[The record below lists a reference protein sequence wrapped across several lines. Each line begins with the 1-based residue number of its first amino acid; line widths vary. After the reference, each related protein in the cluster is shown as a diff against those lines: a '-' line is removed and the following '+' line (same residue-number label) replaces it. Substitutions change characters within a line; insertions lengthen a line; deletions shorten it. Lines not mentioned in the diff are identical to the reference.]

1 MVNIYTILPA
11 LLSEEKSFGDGGI
24 LAEYA
29 WIIVVLPFFAALA
42 ITFLGKNMK
51 YGGAEIAVASILFIF
66 GYSFALLLLN
76 ISKGVVNEFY
86 VHIGSIGNFDLE
98 FGWVVDG
105 LSIMMFFI
113 VGTVS
118 LLVFIYAVEYMKG
131 EVRYTF
137 FFTALTLFAGSM
149 LVLVASPTLLQL
161 LVGWELV
168 GACSYLLIGHY
179 WEERENSSAAI
190 KAFITNK
197 VADIGLIIGI
207 IMLALSA
214 GTFRISDIL
223 YKATHG
229 SESISKVALVAGAL
243 LFIGAMGKS
252 AQFPLH
258 VWLPDAMAGPTPV
271 SALMHAATMVTA
283 GVYLLAR
290 MFPFYEGVAAPV
302 KEMILLVGILTLFL
316 GGCLAIVQDDL
327 KKVLAYSTIS
337 QLGYMVTAIGA
348 GAYTAGLM
356 HLWTHAFF
364 KALLFLGAGSVIH
377 AVHSNNMSEMGGLKD
392 VMPKT
397 FKTFI
402 IGTVALTGLPPLA
415 GFFSKDE
422 ILASLSHEG
431 YTGYFIIAS
440 LGAFITAFY
449 MTRVVIKTF
458 YGDYRGR
465 GQPHESE
472 QLMTTPLI
480 VLSVL
485 AVVSGW
491 VNIPGIYTGFTS
503 WVGTRGVS
511 IKEYHPDSFDF
522 VAMSYGLGAGIAG
535 IVISYF
541 IYMKFGN
548 AETGDE
554 KIKVQPIW
562 KILENKYYLD
572 DFYFRGIVN
581 PLKTYIAR
589 LVDSFNSNV
598 LDRAINTLALAMTF
612 VGKVVYSNIDQDGI
626 DKLVNSVSVGTDN
639 AGGQIKLIQTGRV
652 QQYLSLFLSGVL
664 LVSIIVFVLY

>member
-1 MVNIYTILPA
+1 MNIALPVLFA
-11 LLSEEKSFGDGGI
+11 ETRNFSDGGI

-29 WIIVVLPFFAALA
+29 WLIVVLPFIAALA
-42 ITFLGKNMK
+42 ITFLGKRMP
-51 YGGAEIAVASILFIF
+51 YGGAEIAVGSILFIF
-66 GYSFALLLLN
+66 IYSFSLLILN

-86 VHIGSIGNFDLE
+86 VQIGSIGSLDLE

-105 LSIMMFFI
+105 LSIMMFFV

-131 EVRYTF
+131 EIRYTF
-137 FFTALTLFAGSM
+137 FFTSLTLFAGSM
-149 LVLVASPTLLQL
+149 LVLVSSPTLLQL

-168 GACSYLLIGHY
+168 GVCSYLLIGHY
-179 WEERENSSAAI
+179 WEEKENSSAAI

-197 VADIGLIIGI
+197 VADVGLMIGI

-229 SESISKVALVAGAL
+229 NQNISKVALVAGVL

-290 MFPFYEGVAAPV
+290 MFPFYEGAAAPV
-302 KEMILLVGILTLFL
+302 KELVLLVGVLTLFL

-327 KKVLAYSTIS
+327 KKVLAYSTVS

-377 AVHSNNMSEMGGLKD
+377 AVHTNNMSEMGGLKD
-392 VMPKT
+392 AMPKT
-397 FKTFI
+397 FRTFI
-402 IGTVALTGLPPLA
+402 IGTVALAGLPPLA

-431 YTGYFIIAS
+431 YTGYFVIAAA
-440 LGAFITAFY
+440 GAFITAFY
-449 MTRVVIKTF
+449 MTRAVVKTF
-458 YGDYRGR
+458 FGEYRGN
-465 GQPHESE
+465 GDPHESG
-472 QLMTTPLI
+472 QLMTMPLV

-491 VNIPGIYTGFTS
+491 VNIPGVYTGFTS
-503 WVGTRGVS
+503 WVGTRGVA
-511 IKEYHPDSFDF
+511 INEYHPESFDF
-522 VAMSYGLGAGIAG
+522 AAMSLGLLAGVSG
-535 IVISYF
+535 IVAAYLL
-541 IYMKFGN
+541 YMKFGT

-554 KIKVQPIW
+554 KIKLQPVW

-572 DFYFRGIVN
+572 DLYINGIVN
-581 PLKTYIAR
+581 PLKTAVAKA
-589 LVDSFNSNV
+589 VDQFNSKV
-598 LDRAINTLALAMTF
+598 LDRFVNSVGLAMGF
-612 VGKVVYSNIDQDGI
+612 LGKIVYSNLDQDGI
-626 DKLVNSVSVGTDN
+626 DRIVNSVSVGTDDL
-639 AGGQIKLIQTGRV
+639 GGRVKLIQSGRV
-652 QQYLSLFLSGVL
+652 QQYLALFLSSVL

>member
-1 MVNIYTILPA
+1 MNIALPVLFA
-11 LLSEEKSFGDGGI
+11 ETRNFSDGGI

-29 WIIVVLPFFAALA
+29 WLIVVLPFIAALA
-42 ITFLGKNMK
+42 ITFLGKRMP
-51 YGGAEIAVASILFIF
+51 YGGAEIAVGSILFIF
-66 GYSFALLLLN
+66 IYSFSLLILN

-86 VHIGSIGNFDLE
+86 VQIGSIGSLDLE

-105 LSIMMFFI
+105 LSIMMFFV

-131 EVRYTF
+131 EIRYTF
-137 FFTALTLFAGSM
+137 FFTSLTLFAGSM
-149 LVLVASPTLLQL
+149 LVLVSSPTLLQL

-168 GACSYLLIGHY
+168 GVCSYLLIGHY
-179 WEERENSSAAI
+179 WEEKENSSAAI

-197 VADIGLIIGI
+197 VADVGLMIGI

-229 SESISKVALVAGAL
+229 NQNISKVALVAGVL

-290 MFPFYEGVAAPV
+290 MFPFYEGAAAPV
-302 KEMILLVGILTLFL
+302 KELVLLVGVLTLFF

-327 KKVLAYSTIS
+327 KKVLAYSTVS

-377 AVHSNNMSEMGGLKD
+377 AVHTNNMSEMGGLKD
-392 VMPKT
+392 AMPKT
-397 FKTFI
+397 FRTFI
-402 IGTVALTGLPPLA
+402 IGTVALAGLPPLA

-431 YTGYFIIAS
+431 YTGYFVIAAA
-440 LGAFITAFY
+440 GAFITAFY
-449 MTRVVIKTF
+449 MTRAVVKTF
-458 YGDYRGR
+458 FGEYRGN
-465 GQPHESE
+465 GDPHESG
-472 QLMTTPLI
+472 QLMTMPLV

-491 VNIPGIYTGFTS
+491 VNIPGVYTGFTS
-503 WVGTRGVS
+503 WVGTRGVA
-511 IKEYHPDSFDF
+511 INEYHPESFDF
-522 VAMSYGLGAGIAG
+522 AAMSFGLLAGVSG
-535 IVISYF
+535 IVVAYLL
-541 IYMKFGN
+541 YMKFGT

-554 KIKVQPIW
+554 KIKLQPVW

-572 DFYFRGIVN
+572 DLYINGIVN
-581 PLKTYIAR
+581 PLKTAVAKS
-589 LVDSFNSNV
+589 VDQFNSKV
-598 LDRAINTLALAMTF
+598 LDRFVNSVGLAMGF
-612 VGKVVYSNIDQDGI
+612 LGKIVYSNLDQDGI
-626 DKLVNSVSVGTDN
+626 DRIVNSVSVGTDDL
-639 AGGQIKLIQTGRV
+639 GGRVKLIQSGRV
-652 QQYLSLFLSGVL
+652 QQYLSLFLSSVL

>member
-1 MVNIYTILPA
+1 MNIALPVLFA
-11 LLSEEKSFGDGGI
+11 ETRNFSDGGI

-29 WIIVVLPFFAALA
+29 WLIVVLPFIAALA
-42 ITFLGKNMK
+42 ITFLGKRMP
-51 YGGAEIAVASILFIF
+51 YGGAEIAVGSILFIF
-66 GYSFALLLLN
+66 IYSFSLLILN

-86 VHIGSIGNFDLE
+86 VQIGSIGSLDLE

-105 LSIMMFFI
+105 LSIMMFFV

-131 EVRYTF
+131 EIRYTF
-137 FFTALTLFAGSM
+137 FFTSLTLFAGSM
-149 LVLVASPTLLQL
+149 LVLVSSPTLLQL

-168 GACSYLLIGHY
+168 GVCSYLLIGHY
-179 WEERENSSAAI
+179 WEEKENSSAAI

-197 VADIGLIIGI
+197 VADVGLMIGI

-229 SESISKVALVAGAL
+229 NQNISKVALVAGVL

-290 MFPFYEGVAAPV
+290 MFPFYEGAAAPV
-302 KEMILLVGILTLFL
+302 KELVLLVGVLTLFF

-327 KKVLAYSTIS
+327 KKVLAYSTVS

-377 AVHSNNMSEMGGLKD
+377 AVHTNNMSEMGGLKD
-392 VMPKT
+392 AMPKT
-397 FKTFI
+397 FRTFI
-402 IGTVALTGLPPLA
+402 IGTVALVGLPPLA

-431 YTGYFIIAS
+431 YTGYFVIAAA
-440 LGAFITAFY
+440 GAFITAFY
-449 MTRVVIKTF
+449 MTRAVVKTF
-458 YGDYRGR
+458 FGEYRGN
-465 GQPHESE
+465 GDPHEST
-472 QLMTTPLI
+472 QLMTMPLV

-491 VNIPGIYTGFTS
+491 VNIPGVYTGFTS
-503 WVGTRGVS
+503 WVGTRGVA
-511 IKEYHPDSFDF
+511 INEYHPESFDF
-522 VAMSYGLGAGIAG
+522 ASMSLGLLAGVSG
-535 IVISYF
+535 IVVAYLL
-541 IYMKFGN
+541 YMKFGT

-554 KIKVQPIW
+554 KIKLQPVW

-572 DFYFRGIVN
+572 DLYINGIVN
-581 PLKTYIAR
+581 PLKTAVAKA
-589 LVDSFNSNV
+589 VDQFNSKV
-598 LDRAINTLALAMTF
+598 LDRFVNSVGLAMGF
-612 VGKVVYSNIDQDGI
+612 LGKIVYSNLDQDGI
-626 DKLVNSVSVGTDN
+626 DRIVNSVSVGTDDL
-639 AGGQIKLIQTGRV
+639 GGRVKLIQSGRV
-652 QQYLSLFLSGVL
+652 QQYLSLFLSSVL

>member
-1 MVNIYTILPA
+1 MNIALPVLFA
-11 LLSEEKSFGDGGI
+11 ETRNFSDGGI

-29 WIIVVLPFFAALA
+29 WLIVVLPFIAALA
-42 ITFLGKNMK
+42 ITFLGKRMP
-51 YGGAEIAVASILFIF
+51 YGGAEIAVGSILFIF
-66 GYSFALLLLN
+66 IYSFSLLILN

-86 VHIGSIGNFDLE
+86 VQIGSIGSLDLE

-105 LSIMMFFI
+105 LSIMMFFV

-131 EVRYTF
+131 EIRYTF
-137 FFTALTLFAGSM
+137 FFTSLTLFAGSM
-149 LVLVASPTLLQL
+149 LVLVSSPTLLQL

-168 GACSYLLIGHY
+168 GVCSYLLIGHY
-179 WEERENSSAAI
+179 WEEKENSSAAI

-197 VADIGLIIGI
+197 VADVGLMIGI

-229 SESISKVALVAGAL
+229 NQNISKVALVAGVL

-290 MFPFYEGVAAPV
+290 MFPFYEGAAAPV
-302 KEMILLVGILTLFL
+302 KELVLLVGVLTLFF

-327 KKVLAYSTIS
+327 KKVLAYSTVS

-377 AVHSNNMSEMGGLKD
+377 AVHTNNMSEMGGLKD
-392 VMPKT
+392 AMPKT
-397 FKTFI
+397 FRTFI
-402 IGTVALTGLPPLA
+402 IGTVALAGLPPLA

-431 YTGYFIIAS
+431 YTGYFVIAAA
-440 LGAFITAFY
+440 GAFITAFY
-449 MTRVVIKTF
+449 MTRAVVKTF
-458 YGDYRGR
+458 FGEYRGN
-465 GQPHESE
+465 GDPHESG
-472 QLMTTPLI
+472 QLMTMPLV

-491 VNIPGIYTGFTS
+491 VNIPGVYTGFTS
-503 WVGTRGVS
+503 WVGTRGVA
-511 IKEYHPDSFDF
+511 INEYHPESFDF
-522 VAMSYGLGAGIAG
+522 AAMSLGLLAGVSG
-535 IVISYF
+535 IVAAYLL
-541 IYMKFGN
+541 YMKFGT

-554 KIKVQPIW
+554 KIKLQPVW

-572 DFYFRGIVN
+572 DLYINGIVN
-581 PLKTYIAR
+581 PLKTAVAKS
-589 LVDSFNSNV
+589 VDQFNSKV
-598 LDRAINTLALAMTF
+598 LDRFVNSVGLAMGF
-612 VGKVVYSNIDQDGI
+612 LGKIVYSNLDQDGI
-626 DKLVNSVSVGTDN
+626 DRIVNSVSVGTDDL
-639 AGGQIKLIQTGRV
+639 GGRVKLIQSGRV
-652 QQYLSLFLSGVL
+652 QQYLSLFLSSVL